1 MNLAGQIRKI
11 EKAIEALTAP
21 QALTDPRSVVRRTQK
36 TGHVLDDA
44 LRHCDV
50 QPFQPPEGV
59 TGIAALNFIMEH
71 RIQVGSNCP
80 ELKRDESERTEA
92 LLLAVWAQ
100 RNAI

>member
-1 MNLAGQIRKI
+1 VNLAGRIRKI
-11 EKAIEALTAP
+11 EKAVESLTAP
-21 QALTDPRSVVRRTQK
+21 QALADPRSVVRRTQK

-44 LRHCDV
+44 LRHRDV

-59 TGIAALNFIMEH
+59 TAIVALNFLMEH

-92 LLLAVWAQ
+92 LLVSVWAR
-100 RNAI
+100 RNTM